1 MSKATDVPFEET
13 LRVRDSCLCLHVQ
26 RASRALARHYDET
39 FRPLGLT
46 SGQFSLMMS
55 LNQPSPPTMGAV
67 SRLLAMDRTTV
78 TANLKPLER
87 RGLVA
92 VAVDPDDRRNR
103 RLHLTP
109 AGRQLL
115 AEALPFWDK
124 AQKEVQELAGEAD
137 LNRFCAELRALS

>member
-1 MSKATDVPFEET
+1 
-13 LRVRDSCLCLHVQ
+13 
-26 RASRALARHYDET
+26 
-39 FRPLGLT
+39 
-46 SGQFSLMMS
+46 
-55 LNQPSPPTMGAV
+55 MGAV